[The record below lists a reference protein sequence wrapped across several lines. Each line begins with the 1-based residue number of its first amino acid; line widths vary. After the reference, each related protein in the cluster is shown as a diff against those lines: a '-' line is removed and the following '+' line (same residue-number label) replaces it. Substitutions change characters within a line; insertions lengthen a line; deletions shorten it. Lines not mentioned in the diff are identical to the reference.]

1 MVVHVDMAKARM
13 NGLFGLALLALLLVC
28 CFGLSLLLLNN
39 PHKELQRAVFSTAER
54 VHSYYRDRPGYWK
67 LSTQS
72 AKDDNLL
79 RKDLLK
85 YKEYNIQIGQGS
97 NGDAGLPSDMSF
109 DITVKNAW
117 GRALQEGHP
126 FSDCLKGWAPSRE
139 RLMLS
144 VGDVSDLESALLN
157 LIKVTEGSTRMIRPI
172 VSAVAYPSFLLMMSV
187 LILYAIGVYMVPPML
202 DAAPNTRWTG
212 TAKTLIDLSEWIQA
226 NWLIAFS
233 IFPIL
238 AIIIY
243 ITIGIWT
250 GPVRVKIDRCPPWSL
265 YKIFTGITWLLAL
278 SALVKGGV
286 PVSVALTSL
295 RRDSNKYLKEK
306 IDGALFHI
314 KNGDNLGQA
323 LDKAGYEFPDKQIIT
338 DLKIYSEL
346 DNFEEALDKLANEWL
361 EESVYMIEQRAEI
374 MNMVAMLTVSGI
386 IAWAVFG
393 TFDMQDQITSA
404 MGK

>member
-1 MVVHVDMAKARM
+1 MPEVKKQSAFNKAMMQTNNWIMTYAKFMCNLSNAKRLKLYRKLAALLRNRFSLMNALDMIY
-13 NGLFGLALLALLLVC
+13 NGLSEEGTKP
-28 CFGLSLLLLNN
+28 NE
-39 PHKELQRAVFSTAER
+39 PMAVA
-54 VHSYYRDRPGYWK
+54 VG
-67 LSTQS
+67 
-72 AKDDNLL
+72 
-79 RKDLLK
+79 
-85 YKEYNIQIGQGS
+85 
-97 NGDAGLPSDMSF
+97 
-109 DITVKNAW
+109 AW
-117 GRALQEGHP
+117 GRSLQEGHP

-172 VSAVAYPSFLLMMSV
+172 VSAVAYPAFLLMMSV
-187 LILYAIGVYMVPPML
+187 VIMYAIGVYMVPPML
-202 DAAPNTRWTG
+202 DAAPNTIWTG
-212 TAKTLIDLSEWIQA
+212 TAKSLINLSAWIQN
-226 NWLIAFS
+226 NWPIAFA
-233 IFPIL
+233 FLPTVGG
-238 AIIIY
+238 IIY
-243 ITIGIWT
+243 FTIGIWT
-250 GPVRVKIDRCPPWSL
+250 GKLRVKFDRCPPWSL

-295 RRDSNKYLKEK
+295 RKDSSKYLRER
-306 IDGALFHI
+306 IDGALFYI

-323 LDKAGYEFPDKQIIT
+323 LYQSGFEFPDKQIIA

-374 MNMVAMLTVSGI
+374 MNMFALLSVSGI

-393 TFDMQDQITSA
+393 TFDMQDQITSS
-404 MGK
+404 MGKG

>member
-1 MVVHVDMAKARM
+1 MPEIKKQSAFNRAMRNNNEWLVSYAKIMCSLSNTARLKIYRKLAALLRNRFSLMNALDMIY
-13 NGLFGLALLALLLVC
+13 NGLSDDGK
-28 CFGLSLLLLNN
+28 N
-39 PHKELQRAVFSTAER
+39 PSAPMAIAV
-54 VHSYYRDRPGYWK
+54 
-67 LSTQS
+67 
-72 AKDDNLL
+72 
-79 RKDLLK
+79 
-85 YKEYNIQIGQGS
+85 S
-97 NGDAGLPSDMSF
+97 N
-109 DITVKNAW
+109 W

-139 RLMLS
+139 PLMLS

-172 VSAVAYPSFLLMMSV
+172 ISAIAYPFFLLMMSV

-202 DAAPNTRWTG
+202 SAAPNTRWTG
-212 TAKTLIDLSEWIQA
+212 TAKTLIDLSEWIQH

-233 IFPIL
+233 VFPVL
-238 AIIIY
+238 GLLIY
-243 ITIGIWT
+243 TTIGVWT
-250 GPVRVKIDRCPPWSL
+250 GSLRVKIDHCPPWSL

-323 LDKAGYEFPDKQIIT
+323 LDKAGYEFPDKAIIT

-374 MNMVAMLTVSGI
+374 MNMIAMLSVSGI